1 MKWIA
6 LFCFRS
12 FIVESLSNSTSEEKI
27 KEFLEFVRQVSS
39 SGNDFFEIKNIPN
52 SRNEAKAKL
61 ASVIPEA
68 FASIL
73 SPENSTAGTARLVN
87 LMLFFLKFSHA
98 RCWRLISFK
107 IRRSISTCY
116 LICTIVPWKFYWR
129 CDWVLD
135 WEIYIRI

>member
-1 MKWIA
+1 M
-6 LFCFRS
+6 
-12 FIVESLSNSTSEEKI
+12 SNSTSEEKI

-73 SPENSTAGTARLVN
+73 SLENSAAGTARLVN
-87 LMLFFLKFSHA
+87 LMLFFLKFSQA
-98 RCWRLISFK
+98 RC
-107 IRRSISTCY
+107 
-116 LICTIVPWKFYWR
+116 
-129 CDWVLD
+129 
-135 WEIYIRI
+135 